1 MNTRLILRVFP
12 LVLGLLLVLPLAGG
26 AQQPDEE
33 SIYARSRDF
42 DQRHVRL
49 ELSFDFPQKK
59 IIGQA
64 TLRLVPIRNELSEVV
79 LDSIGLTIESVTLA
93 GKPLAFRTTD
103 KELIIA
109 LNRPH
114 GPTETLEL
122 GIRYQGQPSRGLF
135 FIAPDDAY
143 PKRPRQIWSQ
153 GQAND
158 NRHWFPGYDF
168 PNDKTTSE
176 LLVTVPANWL
186 TISNGRLVSV
196 KENKPARTK
205 TWHWLQDKPHSTYLI
220 SLVAG
225 EYETAEEKWK
235 GIPLTYYVPP
245 GTADQIPA
253 AFGRTAN
260 MMEFY
265 ASHLGPYPWDK
276 YAQSV
281 VEHFLFGGMENTS
294 ATTMARNWIYPA
306 ALAPDIQI
314 GRDDGIAHELV
325 HQWFGDLLTCKDW
338 RHTWLNEGFATYF
351 AAVWIEHYY
360 GKDIFSARM
369 QRSAEGIVRS
379 PAGQRPIV
387 QRPGTEQGL
396 VYPKGAWVLH
406 MLRQQL
412 GDEDFWKA
420 IRHYVDK
427 HRFQNVDTHDFL
439 DAVAEATGQNFE
451 WLFDQYVY
459 GSGLPELEVSWDYDG
474 ESRLVHLAVKQVQKV
489 DGKPAP
495 FRLPVK
501 IQIVTDRGAPTHTI
515 RVSKESEDLYF
526 PSDVAPRTVIFDRDN
541 QLLKK
546 LDFKKSSQEWI
557 FQLGLVSEVLHRL
570 EAAQAL
576 AKAAATPAVYSALEQ
591 AGLRDPF
598 FAVRSEVAE
607 TLAELKGEQGQKIL
621 VAMTQDKEPRVRTAV
636 ATALGRLPSNPDL
649 LVRLDQLARTDTSF
663 STRAAAIRSLGRL
676 KPADSVDR
684 LRPFLDQDSPHEL
697 IRRAAVSALGELGD
711 DKAIPLLLEWTAPGK
726 DDDVRLEGISALGR
740 LGRGKT
746 EVRDHLVKLLD
757 DPYFRVRGVAVNALR
772 QRREHEAVPALE
784 ALARNEWNTFIAR
797 SARNAIEE
805 IQKPPAASSPSGES
819 DLEKLRNRLA
829 ELEKENQELRERL
842 KRLEER
848 VGAAARP

>member
-1 MNTRLILRVFP
+1 MNTRLVLCISL
-12 LVLGLLLVLPLAGG
+12 LVLTLLLGLPLAGST
-26 AQQPDEE
+26 QQADEE
-33 SIYARSRDF
+33 TIYARSRDF
-42 DQRHVRL
+42 DQQHVRL
-49 ELSFDFPQKK
+49 ELSFDFSQKK
-59 IIGQA
+59 VIGQA

-93 GKPLAFRTTD
+93 GKPLAFRTTE

-109 LNRPH
+109 LDHPR
-114 GPTETLEL
+114 GPSEAFEL
-122 GIRYQGQPSRGLF
+122 SIRYQGQPRRGLF

-158 NRHWFPGYDF
+158 NRHWFPSYDF

-176 LLVTVPANWL
+176 LVVTVPAHWL
-186 TISNGRLVSV
+186 TVSNGRLLSA
-196 KENKPARTK
+196 KENKQAGTK

-225 EYETAEEKWK
+225 EYEMAEEKWK

-265 ASHLGPYPWDK
+265 SNRLGPYPWDK
-276 YAQSV
+276 YAQSA

-306 ALAPDIQI
+306 ALAPDVQI

-338 RHTWLNEGFATYF
+338 RHSWLNEGFATYF
-351 AAVWIEHYY
+351 AGLWIEHYY
-360 GKDIFSARM
+360 GADEFAARM
-369 QRSAEGIVRS
+369 QRSAEGIARS
-379 PAGQRPIV
+379 PAGSRPIV
-387 QRPGTEQGL
+387 RRPGTESGL
-396 VYPKGAWVLH
+396 IYPKGAWVLH

-412 GDEDFWKA
+412 GGEDFWKA
-420 IRHYVDK
+420 IRHYVNK
-427 HRFQNVDTHDFL
+427 HRFQNVDTDDFL
-439 DAVAEATGQNFE
+439 DAVAEATGRNFE

-459 GSGLPELEVSWDYDG
+459 GAGLPEFDVSWDYDR
-474 ESRLVHLAVKQVQKV
+474 ETRMVHLAVKQTQKV
-489 DGKPAP
+489 EGKAAP
-495 FRLPVK
+495 FRLPVR
-501 IQIVTDRGAPTHTI
+501 IRVVTDQGAHTHTI
-515 RVSKESEDLYF
+515 RVSKESEDFYF
-526 PSDVAPRTVIFDRDN
+526 PSDVAPRTVMFDPGN
-541 QLLKK
+541 QWLKK
-546 LDFKKSSQEWI
+546 LDFKKSAEEWI
-557 FQLGLVSEVLHRL
+557 FQLGLAFEVLPRL
-570 EAAQAL
+570 EAARAL

-607 TLAELKGEQGQKIL
+607 TLGELKGEQGQKIL
-621 VAMTQDKEPRVRTAV
+621 LAMSEDKEPRVRAAV
-636 ATALGRLPSNPDL
+636 ATALGRFPSNPEL
-649 LVRLDQLARTDTSF
+649 LARLDQAARTDTSF
-663 STRAAAIRSLGRL
+663 TTRAAAIRSLGRL
-676 KPADSVDR
+676 KPADGVDR

-711 DKAIPLLLEWTAPGK
+711 DKAIPLLLEWTAAGK
-726 DDDVRLEGISALGR
+726 EDDVRLEGISVLGR
-740 LGRGKT
+740 LGRGKA

-757 DPYFRVRGVAVNALR
+757 DPYFRVRGAAVSALR
-772 QRREHEAVPALE
+772 QRREREAVPALE
-784 ALARNEWNTFIAR
+784 AVARNDWNSFIAR
-797 SARNAIEE
+797 SARTAIEE
-805 IQKPPAASSPSGES
+805 IQKPPAAASPAGEP
-819 DLEKLRNRLA
+819 DLEKLRTRLA

-842 KRLEER
+842 KRLEDR
-848 VGAAARP
+848 LGAAARP